1 MVARVVAPR
10 IIEIGAGAR
19 ERASAV
25 LKQLGLRRPLVV
37 TDKFLRSQGWIDQ
50 LVASASKE
58 GIKAEVFDD
67 AMPDPTTDSIVA
79 GMEQFKRGEHDSVI
93 GFGGGS
99 PIDTAKSIAVLA
111 KQGGAM
117 ADYRAPKQTDS
128 PGAPIIAIPTTA
140 GTGSE
145 ATRFVVITD
154 SRTGEKML
162 CAGMAFLP
170 IAALVDFELTL
181 TMPPRL
187 TADTGIDTLTHAIE
201 AYVSVKAS
209 PFTDMLAFSAMRL
222 VAAHL
227 RQAYFHPDD
236 RSARE
241 GMMLAAMQGG
251 LAFSNSSVALVHGMS
266 RPLGAFFHVPH
277 GLSNAML
284 LPTVTRF
291 SVSEAMARYADCA
304 RTLDAATPEQDDAS
318 AVACL
323 LRYLDELNRELAV
336 PTPQAYGIDA
346 ERYRAV
352 GQTMAEQALA
362 SGSPANNPRVPTA
375 AEIVTLYEQAYSALP
390 EEAGAAATGT
400 TAK

>member
-19 ERASAV
+19 ERASAI

-37 TDKFLRSQGWIDQ
+37 TDKFIGSQGWIDQ
-50 LVASASKE
+50 LVAALHKE
-58 GIKAEVFDD
+58 GIEAGIFDD
-67 AMPDPTTDSIVA
+67 AMPDPTSDSIDA
-79 GMEQFKRGEHDSVI
+79 GVERFKQGKHDSVI

-99 PIDTAKSIAVLA
+99 AIDTAKSIAVLA
-111 KQGGAM
+111 KLGATI
-117 ADYRAPKQTDS
+117 ADYRAPKQTDT
-128 PGAPIIAIPTTA
+128 PGMPIIAVPTTA

-145 ATRFVVITD
+145 ATRFAVVTD

-181 TMPPRL
+181 TMPRRL

-209 PFTDMLAFSAMRL
+209 PFTDMLALSTMRL
-222 VAAHL
+222 VKTHL
-227 RQAYFHPDD
+227 RQAYSHPDD
-236 RSARE
+236 RAARE

-291 SVSEAMARYADCA
+291 SVSGAMARYADCA
-304 RTLDAATPEQDDAS
+304 RTLGAATPEQDDSS

-323 LRYLDELNRELAV
+323 LRYLDELNRELTV
-336 PTPQAYGIDA
+336 PTPQVYGID
-346 ERYRAV
+346 EKRYRAV

-375 AEIVTLYEQAYSALP
+375 AEIVMLYEQAYSAN
-390 EEAGAAATGT
+390 GQT
-400 TAK
+400 TV